1 MQYAYTSESGS
12 RLISDH
18 GSDAL
23 NSQSDE
29 KQFKPRYYNSIK
41 IEDFVYESWP
51 PLLRYG
57 GGASYEY
64 YDSPI
69 TSIVCQGGICIY
81 SYEAGNKSET
91 IGQHGASTLSFLAA
105 RRISSFQTNI
115 GSRTEIFKFIGASES
130 RGYIYEP
137 GITEDYNELDY
148 GLITANHTATIDN
161 GLVSHT
167 DAVTIT
173 SHGNILDGYRTRFG
187 FKKTIGEAQA
197 KATNAWVGSGRILSW
212 GRQTSPAI
220 YGYIVDGKVKGLSG
234 IADASFTTNRLGGGL
249 TPLGGTA
256 IIGITVH
263 VHGDGNLRKFGGSA
277 ESATWNPDE
286 KQMLFSFTGGITSE
300 KHIESYLGSGRIK
313 NLAKVEAEKGT
324 FDYVGSGEF
333 KLRPRKPST
342 HRLSH
347 LANFTLESSRPYW
360 HVLGD
365 PNGHWGNTQQ
375 LGAVQLKELTEWSH
389 EKHTDN
395 YNQSSIVE
403 YVERD
408 WGFVQTECS
417 NIGTI
422 STSGDVSG
430 SVSECTIKIDQGVT
444 ARVTSGQ
451 NYQVA
456 LGSNSAT
463 NFIDYGLVSEGHS
476 PSEDW
481 GWILDWGTKSP
492 YGLFRFDQSAEASIQ
507 FIPNWVGRGGLR
519 IFGASEIPLDVS
531 VYGAGTLFSMGGGA
545 ESSSTSEQR
554 GGLTSLSGSAIVGI
568 TAITTGSGSLKKF
581 GGSAESATFNPL
593 ERQML
598 FSFTGGITSEKHTES
613 YVGSGR
619 LRNFAK
625 LEAERGT
632 FDYVGSGG
640 FKFQPENAIEK
651 NTDCYNQS
659 SIVDFARADYGTV
672 VDQNPTTTIDYG
684 NVADSANATI
694 DYGWILGERSD
705 LRTPY
710 GLFKIQSTTDVVVKK
725 QFSYDGIES
734 VIKLS
739 GVARV
744 PLEASAH
751 GKGHIFVTGGAVE
764 SSVVSTIGSG
774 IGRLSGNAVIG
785 VGLKYIGS
793 GSLRKLGGLAESITF
808 NPEEKQMLFSF
819 TGGLTSE
826 KHVESYVG
834 SGFLRN
840 FASVETRATFDYVGS
855 GGIKLRPRKPV
866 QYELEELSNFTL
878 DNYALQYDFIDLGD
892 IDFYN
897 EANTNLGSVK
907 LKWLT
912 LEQSHEKHT
921 EAYNNSACE
930 DAVDLDYGNLVNQ
943 NLTNC
948 VATSGVINTNTTA
961 TSGCIKVA
969 TGTTLAIA
977 PSNTYTI
984 PNQLTTP
991 SVTEDYGLVSE
1002 SNAPE
1007 HRDYGWILGTLSKKC
1022 PYGYSDIIGAAK
1034 THFVEKIITTGYS
1047 VSGKAGV
1054 NIFGSADTFWT
1065 PPYHGRGLGRIIGF
1079 GHESFTPATA
1089 IGEGILFS
1097 MGGGAEST
1105 SVLGYGGGLFK
1116 IGSQG
1121 YTLFSLLHPGSG
1133 LIRVTG
1139 TGTES
1144 FTPTTYVGSGS
1155 LKKFSGAAESATFN
1169 PLERQMLFSFTG
1181 VGTET
1186 FTANPPE
1193 EGTQVRIS
1201 GDAFPVFFVPKYPG
1215 SGLIKISGEGDTDR
1229 TRSFVGSGSLKKF
1242 SGAAESLTF
1251 NPEEKQLLFSFTG
1264 TGTEKVTFN
1273 PPEEGTNIR
1282 LRGEAVLRATIS
1294 QVGDLRIPVFGDAF
1308 ARATLRHIGSGS
1320 LKKFS
1325 GAAESITFNPEEKR
1339 LLFSFAGTGSE
1350 RTFVVPPEGDG
1361 VLFTFG
1367 GSTTT
1372 SATSYQSTGLFRVD
1386 GFTDFT
1392 RSRDFIGSGSLK
1404 KFSGAAESITFN
1416 PDEKQML
1423 FSFTG
1428 AGSERTFVVPPEG
1441 DGRIAIY
1448 PEAADYRFTPNWNS
1462 VGGIRLEIEA
1472 AYRFAP
1478 VWIGSGSLKKFNGA
1492 AESLTVNPLEKQL
1505 LFSFVGERIAEKRT
1519 SREISKGGT
1528 LRLDGTPRVVW
1539 VPNNIGSGTIF
1550 VSGTA
1555 KTHYVPHIT
1564 GSGSLYNF
1572 SGAAES
1578 KSVDITT
1585 LPALFRVYGDGGIS
1599 RTRPYIGSGSLKK
1612 FQGAAESITINPD
1625 EKQMLFSFLGQ
1636 GTTTR
1641 TRSESG
1647 QGTVKTLGESTVRFS
1662 PVYFGSGTARVSG
1675 EAIVTRARDF
1685 VGFGSL
1691 RKLSG
1696 AAESLTF
1703 NPEEKQMLFSF
1714 LGVGAESRTSR
1725 ELSQSGV
1732 LAVRGTSGDPLLTFA
1747 EQPRVEIDITGD
1759 SYDLRAHAYQ
1769 GSGRISNVN
1778 NADDA
1783 YVRAPYKGSG
1793 RIALSGIAL
1802 VQVQLFQPPH
1812 TQVWII

>member
-91 IGQHGASTLSFLAA
+91 VGLHGPSIISSIGA

-115 GSRTEIFKFIGASES
+115 GSRTEIFKFVGASES
-130 RGYIYEP
+130 RGYVYEP

-148 GLITANHTATIDN
+148 GLITSNHTATIDN

-173 SHGNILDGYRTRFG
+173 NRGNILDGYRTRFG
-187 FKKTIGEAQA
+187 FKKTIGKAQA
-197 KATNAWVGSGRILSW
+197 KATNAWVGSGRLVSF

-234 IADASFTTNRLGGGL
+234 IADTSFATNLLGGGL
-249 TPLGGTA
+249 TPLSGTA
-256 IIGITVH
+256 IVGITAH
-263 VHGDGNLRKFGGSA
+263 VYGDGNLRKFGGSA

-286 KQMLFSFTGGITSE
+286 KQMLFSFTGGLTSE
-300 KHIESYLGSGRIK
+300 KHVESYAGSGRIK
-313 NLAKVEAEKGT
+313 NFAKIEAEKAV
-324 FDYVGSGEF
+324 FDWVGSGEI
-333 KLRPRKPST
+333 KLLSRKP
-342 HRLSH
+342 
-347 LANFTLESSRPYW
+347 
-360 HVLGD
+360 
-365 PNGHWGNTQQ
+365 
-375 LGAVQLKELTEWSH
+375 ELTELSD
-389 EKHTDN
+389 EKHTEV

-403 YVERD
+403 YVEQD
-408 WGFVQTECS
+408 WGFVQSECS

-430 SVSECTIKIDQGVT
+430 SVPECTIKIDQGVT

-456 LGSNSAT
+456 LSDNAAT
-463 NFIDYGLVSEGHS
+463 NLIDYGLVPEGHS
-476 PSEDW
+476 PVEDW

-492 YGLFRFDQSAEASIQ
+492 YGLFKFNQSAGADIQ
-507 FIPNWVGRGGLR
+507 FVPSWIGSGNLR
-519 IFGASEIPLDVS
+519 IFGNASVPLDVG
-531 VYGAGTLFSMGGGA
+531 VYGTGALFSMGGGA
-545 ESSSTSEQR
+545 ETISTSEQR
-554 GGLTSLSGSAIVGI
+554 GGLTSLSGSATVVI
-568 TAITTGSGSLKKF
+568 TAITSGSGSLKKF

-640 FKFQPENAIEK
+640 FKFQPEDAIEK

-672 VDQNPTTTIDYG
+672 ADPNLTTTIDYG
-684 NVADSANATI
+684 LVSDGAAATI
-694 DYGWILGERSD
+694 DHGWILGERSD
-705 LRTPY
+705 LRIPY
-710 GLFKIQSTTDVVVKK
+710 GLFKIKSTTDVVVKK
-725 QFSYDGIES
+725 QFSYVGIQS
-734 VIKLS
+734 VLKLS

-744 PLEASAH
+744 PLEAAVY
-751 GKGHIFVTGGAVE
+751 GKGQIFATGGAAE
-764 SSVVSTIGSG
+764 SSVVAAVGSG
-774 IGRLSGNAVIG
+774 IERLSGTSIIG
-785 VGLKYIGS
+785 IAATVIGS
-793 GSLRKLGGLAESITF
+793 GSFKKFGGLAESGTF
-808 NPEEKQMLFSF
+808 NPLEKQMLFSF

-826 KHVESYVG
+826 KHTESYVG

-840 FASVETRATFDYVGS
+840 FASLDERQSFDWVGS
-855 GGIKLRPRKPV
+855 GEIKLRPRKPV
-866 QYELEELSNFTL
+866 QYELEELANFTL
-878 DNYALQYDFIDLGD
+878 DNYTLQYDFIDLGN

-897 EANTNLGSVK
+897 EANTNLGSIK
-907 LKWLT
+907 LTWLSF
-912 LEQSHEKHT
+912 EQSHEKHT

-930 DAVDLDYGNLVNQ
+930 DGVDLDYGNIVNA

-948 VATSGVINTNTTA
+948 VVTSGVISTNTTA

-969 TGTTLAIA
+969 PGTTLTIA

-1002 SNAPE
+1002 ANAPQQ
-1007 HRDYGWILGTLSKKC
+1007 RDYGHILGTLSKKC
-1022 PYGYSDIIGAAK
+1022 PYGFSDIIGAAK
-1034 THFVEKIITTGYS
+1034 THFVENIITTGYS
-1047 VSGKAGV
+1047 VSGKSGV
-1054 NIFGSADTFWT
+1054 NIFGAADTFWT
-1065 PPYHGRGLGRIIGF
+1065 PPYHGRGLGRIVGS
-1079 GHESFTPATA
+1079 GHESFTPTSE

-1105 SVLGYGGGLFK
+1105 SVLGFGGGLFK

-1121 YTLFSLLHPGSG
+1121 YTVFSLLHPGSG
-1133 LIRVTG
+1133 TIRVLG
-1139 TGTES
+1139 NVGES
-1144 FTPTTYVGSGS
+1144 ITPAAHIGSGS
-1155 LKKFSGAAESATFN
+1155 LRKLSGAAESATFN

-1193 EGTQVRIS
+1193 EGTEIRLSGTTHPEILTFAEQPFGRIPVS
-1201 GDAFPVFFVPKYPG
+1201 GVG
-1215 SGLIKISGEGDTDR
+1215 GTDR
-1229 TRSFVGSGSLKKF
+1229 TRVFVGSGSLKKF

-1273 PPEEGTNIR
+1273 PPEEGTDIR
-1282 LRGEAVLRATIS
+1282 LRGEAVYKLDS
-1294 QVGDLRIPVFGDAF
+1294 SYSGSGRIHVTGIADTDRTRSFF
-1308 ARATLRHIGSGS
+1308 GSGS

-1325 GAAESITFNPEEKR
+1325 GAAESITFNPEEKQ
-1339 LLFSFAGTGSE
+1339 LLFSFTGTGSE

-1372 SATSYQSTGLFRVD
+1372 SATAYQSTGLFRVD

-1392 RSRDFIGSGSLK
+1392 RSRDFIGSGSLRK
-1404 KFSGAAESITFN
+1404 ISGAAESITFN

-1441 DGRIAIY
+1441 DGRISIY
-1448 PEAADYRFTPNWNS
+1448 PEASDYRFTPNWNS
-1462 VGGIRLEIEA
+1462 VGGIRIDNEA

-1492 AESLTVNPLEKQL
+1492 AESLTFNPEEKQM

-1528 LRLDGTPRVVW
+1528 LRLDGTPRVIW

-1585 LPALFRVYGDGGIS
+1585 LPALFRVYGNGDIARS
-1599 RTRPYIGSGSLKK
+1599 RPYIGSGSLKK
-1612 FQGAAESITINPD
+1612 FQGAAESITFNPD

-1636 GTTTR
+1636 GATTR
-1641 TRSESG
+1641 TRSESS

-1662 PVYFGSGTARVSG
+1662 PVYFGSGTTRVSG
-1675 EAIVTRARDF
+1675 EVYVTRSRDF

-1696 AAESLTF
+1696 AAEAFTF

-1747 EQPRVEIDITGD
+1747 EQPEVQIAVSGD

-1778 NADDA
+1778 NLDEAF
-1783 YVRAPYKGSG
+1783 VRKGYQGSG